1 MSFHDLALCADS
13 RTEKVRILIK
23 DIEELRASKL
33 HASLREL
40 NEYHEAVRIPNAS
53 AAELNRSAFHLR
65 IFAIRLPL
73 IHRNIFYQSELQTS
87 RVILAYTFLRYTLA
101 AFARL

>member
-1 MSFHDLALCADS
+1 MKGILRVLEMGADS
-13 RTEKVRILIK
+13 MVEKVRILIK

-53 AAELNRSAFHLR
+53 AAELNRSVFLHAHRYSPHAPKYLR
-65 IFAIRLPL
+65 
-73 IHRNIFYQSELQTS
+73 SLQTLCAIS
-87 RVILAYTFLRYTLA
+87 TR
-101 AFARL
+101 